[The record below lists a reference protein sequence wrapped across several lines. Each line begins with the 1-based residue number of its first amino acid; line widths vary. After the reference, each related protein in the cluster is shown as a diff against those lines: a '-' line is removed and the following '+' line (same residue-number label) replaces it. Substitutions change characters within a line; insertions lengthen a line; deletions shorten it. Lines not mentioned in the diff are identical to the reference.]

1 RLGLTGPDVH
11 VPSHSLELVSS
22 TTVNA
27 EMIPYTIASSSKL
40 IGCELSDASFPDKV
54 LVSAIIR
61 KDELIAPSGD
71 TKIKVNDVLYILVE
85 NQKKSE
91 LEKVLGIRKTIGG

>member
-1 RLGLTGPDVH
+1 GPEVH

-27 EMIPYTIASSSKL
+27 EMIPYTIRPSSKL
-40 IGCELSDASFPDKV
+40 IGKELSDISFPDKV

-61 KDELIAPSGD
+61 RDELIAPSGD
-71 TKIKVNDVLYILVE
+71 TKIKVNDVLYILVATQ
-85 NQKKSE
+85 NKSE
-91 LEKVLGIRKTIGG
+91 L